1 MVMVILRF
9 PCSTTIEFF
18 RSIIGTHLS
27 ILASKLKVLR
37 QYLCLFVIIIFY
49 TNIHMVSSKVSLSLP
64 MFLELV
70 LDLSANF
77 LGKYNGLVLNLID
90 TIYLQKLRANLE

>member
-1 MVMVILRF
+1 
-9 PCSTTIEFF
+9 
-18 RSIIGTHLS
+18 
-27 ILASKLKVLR
+27 
-37 QYLCLFVIIIFY
+37 
-49 TNIHMVSSKVSLSLP
+49 MVSSKVSLSLP

-70 LDLSANF
+70 LDLCANF